1 MKLETNHK
9 VIDRIYKEKFEK
21 FLYYRCIQKSIRT
34 NSKDPRPKRPRYE
47 ITWVND
53 MYRFIPTICTS
64 TIDINLMWEDFSN
77 FWDFINK
84 NNELTSNAIETYLD
98 LIDFLWSWVDYRK
111 DKGKPLLGKECIG
124 PTCYKLG
131 PK

>member
-1 MKLETNHK
+1 
-9 VIDRIYKEKFEK
+9 
-21 FLYYRCIQKSIRT
+21 
-34 NSKDPRPKRPRYE
+34 
-47 ITWVND
+47 
-53 MYRFIPTICTS
+53 
-64 TIDINLMWEDFSN
+64 MWQDFSN

-84 NNELTSNAIETYLD
+84 NNKLTSYAIETYLD